1 VAGSEVVLEEVKVAE
16 GEVVVEAS
24 VAVQVKVGASEQE
37 VV

>member
-1 VAGSEVVLEEVKVAE
+1 VAGSEVVLEEVEVAE
-16 GEVVVEAS
+16 EE

>member
-1 VAGSEVVLEEVKVAE
+1 VAGSEVVLE
-16 GEVVVEAS
+16 EVVVEAS

>member
-1 VAGSEVVLEEVKVAE
+1 VAGSEVVLEEVEVA
-16 GEVVVEAS
+16 VEAS

>member
-1 VAGSEVVLEEVKVAE
+1 VAGSEVVLEE
-16 GEVVVEAS
+16 EVVVEAS

>member
-1 VAGSEVVLEEVKVAE
+1 VAGSEVVLEEVEVA
-16 GEVVVEAS
+16 